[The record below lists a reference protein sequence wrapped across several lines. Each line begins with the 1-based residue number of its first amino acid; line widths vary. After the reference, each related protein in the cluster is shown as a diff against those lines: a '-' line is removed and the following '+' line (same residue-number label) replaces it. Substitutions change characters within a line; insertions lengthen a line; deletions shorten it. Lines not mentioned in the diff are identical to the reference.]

1 MKGNQ
6 EVIDILNALLANEL
20 AAINQYFLHGEMCED
35 WGYANLHAVIE
46 ARSIQ
51 EMKHAEML
59 MGRILFLEG
68 RPVVSK
74 LDPIHIG
81 DSVVKQLDNDKDA
94 ELEAVTMYNE
104 AVALTTRVGDN
115 GTKVLL
121 ESILSDEEEHLD
133 WIEAQ
138 LDQIDQM
145 GIQNYL
151 ADQVFEE

>member
-1 MKGNQ
+1 MVN
-6 EVIDILNALLANEL
+6 
-20 AAINQYFLHGEMCED
+20 
-35 WGYANLHAVIE
+35 
-46 ARSIQ
+46 
-51 EMKHAEML
+51 
-59 MGRILFLEG
+59 
-68 RPVVSK
+68 
-74 LDPIHIG
+74 
-81 DSVVKQLDNDKDA
+81 QLDNDKDA